1 MGLGLERRVGG
12 VYPFGDGFLGGSE
25 GVRLSVDEPPV
36 PSSLPIMGHR
46 WSASTSFVLAEL
58 RALHVDPC
66 AAVTGSAVIEE
77 GTTTARPAGRV
88 TRTGGPL

>member
-1 MGLGLERRVGG
+1 MGFGWERRVGG

-46 WSASTSFVLAEL
+46 LSASTSFVLAAL
-58 RALHVDPC
+58 RALHVDSC
-66 AAVTGSAVIEE
+66 DAVMGAAMIEE
-77 GTTTARPAGRV
+77 GTTT
-88 TRTGGPL
+88 PLALHLGDTHGWPL